1 MDLLPSTRDINYSL
15 SEITETGRIVSNW
28 IGIRAIYRHSK
39 DERLVALIKSSISQI
54 KEYVMQNTSIDRGE
68 KQSST

>member
-1 MDLLPSTRDINYSL
+1 MDLLPSMRDINYSL

-28 IGIRAIYRHSK
+28 IGIRAIYRHST

-68 KQSST
+68 KQSFT

>member
-1 MDLLPSTRDINYSL
+1 MDLLPSMRDINYSL

-68 KQSST
+68 KQSFT

>member
-68 KQSST
+68 KQSFT